1 MQGVTGDGVMTST
14 DSIPGVLSRRP
25 QRADAR
31 RNYETLIAAAR
42 DTFATDGVSAS
53 LEEIARRA
61 GVGIGTLYRHFPT
74 RQDLFESVY
83 ADDVEAVCSLG
94 EEVASLAPWDA
105 LSAWLLRFVDYL
117 ATKRALAEAVNFQSE
132 FFQSGRAAV
141 MAVGEKLLTAA
152 QEAGMARAEVSFDDV
167 LRLIYGLTMV
177 EFVQPGQRERVL
189 GMALDGLRSQPPDQ

>member
-1 MQGVTGDGVMTST
+1 MTST

-31 RNYETLIAAAR
+31 RNYENLIAAAR
-42 DTFATDGVSAS
+42 ETFATDGVSAS
-53 LEEIARRA
+53 LEEIARTAPAWGSAPCTATSQPAKTSSRA
-61 GVGIGTLYRHFPT
+61 STPT
-74 RQDLFESVY
+74 TSKRC
-83 ADDVEAVCSLG
+83 APWR
-94 EEVASLAPWDA
+94 EEVASLPPWDA

-152 QEAGMARAEVSFDDV
+152 QDAGLARPRGE
-167 LRLIYGLTMV
+167 LRRCPAPDLRTHDG
-177 EFVQPGQRERVL
+177 RVH
-189 GMALDGLRSQPPDQ
+189 RSRTA